1 MSTPFASLLGL
12 WNELRAGHH
21 PLPTVTAIPPEN
33 CRPGAAAGSPITRD
47 QMYFT
52 IRINEMH
59 LADNRQWF
67 TIYDPLIVVVAE
79 FNHGGERI
87 VVPTVIGPN
96 LIRKQDA
103 ADQPRHGVVLLDTR
117 VTGPHPYRGGDVDLS
132 VAFYQ
137 VRRAD
142 HVRSLLKVVD
152 GLSAALGAP
161 GELPLVAKAGGALL
175 EGVEGLLGLEETVYL
190 AGHRI
195 SIANTPLD
203 PFSAGFSALVAPP
216 APNDLSALR
225 VEDRRLC
232 IAATDGTTSPYR
244 QSDFVLLSIA
254 ASEARGDEN
263 LLPFYRLKTEG
274 LAALW
279 DGEDG
284 LKRGKANL
292 IAAYQE
298 MRRSPDVTAAE
309 AGRLFAQWL
318 EEFAA
323 EKDRVERVHSMPA
336 VERKVEPNPLARDL
350 DDAMRRLAL

>member
-1 MSTPFASLLGL
+1 
-12 WNELRAGHH
+12 
-21 PLPTVTAIPPEN
+21 
-33 CRPGAAAGSPITRD
+33 
-47 QMYFT
+47 
-52 IRINEMH
+52 MH
-59 LADNRQWF
+59 LAENRQWF
-67 TIYDPLIVVVAE
+67 TVYDPLVVVVAE

-96 LIRKQDA
+96 LIRKQDG

-137 VRRAD
+137 VRQTD

-152 GLSAALGAP
+152 GLSAALGGP

-175 EGVEGLLGLEETVYL
+175 EGVEGLLGLQETVYL

-195 SIANTPLD
+195 SLANTPLD
-203 PFSAGFSALVAPP
+203 PFTTGFSALVAPP
-216 APNDLSALR
+216 APHDLSALR
-225 VEDRRLC
+225 VQDRRLYTV
-232 IAATDGTTSPYR
+232 AADGAVRPYR
-244 QSDFVLLSIA
+244 ESDFALLSI
-254 ASEARGDEN
+254 SGSDARGDEN
-263 LLPFYRLKTEG
+263 LLPFYHLKTEG

-298 MRRSPDVTAAE
+298 MRRSPDVTTAE
-309 AGRLFAQWL
+309 AGRLFAHWL

-323 EKDRVERVHSMPA
+323 EKDLAERVHSMPA
-336 VERKVEPNPLARDL
+336 VPRKVEPDPLARDF